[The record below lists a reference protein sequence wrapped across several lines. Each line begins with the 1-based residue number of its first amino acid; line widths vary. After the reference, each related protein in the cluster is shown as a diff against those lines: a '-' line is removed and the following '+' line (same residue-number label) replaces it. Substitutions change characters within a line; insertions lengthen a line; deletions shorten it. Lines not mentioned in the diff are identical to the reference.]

1 MAGRLRNHLRGL
13 QLMRAALRVMLT
25 LFILAGVYTGGGAGI
40 DRAQAAQQCAYPN
53 GGYLNCDQGMAYAEC
68 ALALSDSRAWLAAN
82 PAGSNVGGPGNIVDA
97 CTPGTQGSSLRTFR
111 CSYKGYGAGATVACR
126 GLTSATSAYPIAKT
140 CDKRDAYTGVGPW
153 SSGGKARNGSMG
165 CQNGCDGVWYSNS
178 DGSMTFNSVGG
189 TCKEDE
195 KGTCEHYGEGFYW
208 NALLKVCEPPEGK
221 CPGNSKANS
230 LGKCEPE
237 PCPDGKVLQQDG
249 TCKTKESE
257 CPAGNIKSPDGK
269 CLPGEGQCAQGEA
282 RGKDGTCKKDSD
294 GDGQPD
300 EESGE
305 PGEKEPDSFS
315 GGDDCKTPPSCSGSA
330 ILCGQARIQWR
341 IDCNTRRNRNIAGG
355 QCNAQPICTGD
366 KCDAMEYTSLLM
378 QWRTACALE
387 KASGGSGDNGDLAA
401 IRNALTGTGGS
412 VNPGTLPGSDAWVT
426 GTGQP
431 TKPNT
436 AGYGWSGSCPAIPA
450 VSFMGTSIQIDATPI
465 CNWLSLGSFFVMGLA
480 ALGSLRIVATKD
492 S

>member
-1 MAGRLRNHLRGL
+1 MAY
-13 QLMRAALRVMLT
+13 QYKQSTMLSVT
-25 LFILAGVYTGGGAGI
+25 RRQCKLTGPFSQGDGSYSLTVWGPTATSNGQEISATFLTSFKFQSTCAKRPDWNGPYPYLTGGK
-40 DRAQAAQQCAYPN
+40 P
-53 GGYLNCDQGMAYAEC
+53 
-68 ALALSDSRAWLAAN
+68 
-82 PAGSNVGGPGNIVDA
+82 
-97 CTPGTQGSSLRTFR
+97 
-111 CSYKGYGAGATVACR
+111 
-126 GLTSATSAYPIAKT
+126 
-140 CDKRDAYTGVGPW
+140 
-153 SSGGKARNGSMG
+153 RNGSVTCNGG
-165 CQNGCDGVWYSNS
+165 CKQSWFDNGDGYFNGKYSPS
-178 DGSMTFNSVGG
+178 PG
-189 TCKEDE
+189 TCSNYDDAKCKADF
-195 KGTCEHYGEGFYW
+195 GSGYYFNQGMSS
-208 NALLKVCEPPEGK
+208 CEPEQST
-221 CPGNSKANS
+221 CPDGQVGNS

-237 PCPDGKVLQQDG
+237 PCPSGKLLQQDG
-249 TCKTKESE
+249 TCKNKENE
-257 CPAGNIKSPDGK
+257 CPAGNVKSPDGK

-315 GGDDCKTPPSCSGSA
+315 GGDDCKSPPSCSGSA

-355 QCNAQPICTGD
+355 QCSTPPICTGD
-366 KCDAMEYTSLLM
+366 KCDAMEYSSLLM

-387 KASGGSGDNGDLAA
+387 KAAGGSGDGGDLAA

-426 GTGQP
+426 GSGQP

-480 ALGSLRIVATKD
+480 ALGSLRIVASKD

>member
-1 MAGRLRNHLRGL
+1 
-13 QLMRAALRVMLT
+13 MRAALRVMLT
-25 LFILAGVYTGGGAGI
+25 LFILAGIYTGGGVFIPPA
-40 DRAQAAQQCAYPN
+40 AAQTSVPCAGQP
-53 GGYLNCDQGMAYAEC
+53 CDQGMAYEAC
-68 ALALSDSRAWLAAN
+68 MAYPYRYSTMLRVTRRQCKISGPYSQGD
-82 PAGSNVGGPGNIVDA
+82 GSYSLTVWGP
-97 CTPGTQGSSLRTFR
+97 T
-111 CSYKGYGAGATVACR
+111 
-126 GLTSATSAYPIAKT
+126 ATSNGQDISSTFLTAFKFQST
-140 CDKRDAYTGVGPW
+140 CAKRDAYTGVGPW
-153 SSGGKARNGSMG
+153 STGGKARNGSMG
-165 CQNGCDGVWYSNS
+165 CQKGCDGVWYSNS
-178 DGSMTFNSVGG
+178 DGSMTFNTTGD

-195 KGTCEHYGEGFYW
+195 KGTCEHMGEGFYW
-208 NALLKVCEPPEGK
+208 NALLKVCEPPEGT

-230 LGKCEPE
+230 LGQCEPE
-237 PCPDGKVLQQDG
+237 PCPDGKVLQHDG

-294 GDGQPD
+294 GDGEPD
-300 EESGE
+300 EETGE

-355 QCNAQPICTGD
+355 MCNTQPICTGD
-366 KCDAMEYTSLLM
+366 KCDAMEYSSLLM

-387 KASGGSGDNGDLAA
+387 KAANGTGNNGDLAA

-426 GTGQP
+426 GSGQP

>member
-25 LFILAGVYTGGGAGI
+25 LFILAGAYTGGGAGI
-40 DRAQAAQQCAYPN
+40 ERAQAAQQFCSFPQ
-53 GGYLNCDQGMAYAEC
+53 GSWQLCDEGRAFAEC
-68 ALALSDSRAWLAAN
+68 TAGLSRARAEVAR
-82 PAGSNVGGPGNIVDA
+82 I
-97 CTPGTQGSSLRTFR
+97 
-111 CSYKGYGAGATVACR
+111 GAGASVRDTCSKSVSSSVVQFTCSYRSYSAGIYGPCPGHDSLASAAPVAKSC
-126 GLTSATSAYPIAKT
+126 S
-140 CDKRDAYTGVGPW
+140 KREAYTGAGPW
-153 SSGGKARNGSMG
+153 SSGGKARNGSIG
-165 CQNGCDGVWYSNS
+165 CQEGCDGVWYSNS
-178 DGSMTFNSVGG
+178 DGSMTFNTTGDV
-189 TCKEDE
+189 CKEDE
-195 KGTCEHYGEGFYW
+195 KGTCEHMGEGFYW

-230 LGKCEPE
+230 LGQCEPE

-315 GGDDCKTPPSCSGSA
+315 GGDDCKSPPSCSGSA

-355 QCNAQPICTGD
+355 QCNTPPICTGD
-366 KCDAMEYTSLLM
+366 KCDAMEYSSLLM

-387 KASGGSGDNGDLAA
+387 KASGGSGDGGDLAA

-426 GTGQP
+426 GSGQP

-480 ALGSLRIVATKD
+480 ALGSLRIVASKD

>member
-1 MAGRLRNHLRGL
+1 
-13 QLMRAALRVMLT
+13 
-25 LFILAGVYTGGGAGI
+25 
-40 DRAQAAQQCAYPN
+40 
-53 GGYLNCDQGMAYAEC
+53 
-68 ALALSDSRAWLAAN
+68 
-82 PAGSNVGGPGNIVDA
+82 
-97 CTPGTQGSSLRTFR
+97 
-111 CSYKGYGAGATVACR
+111 
-126 GLTSATSAYPIAKT
+126 
-140 CDKRDAYTGVGPW
+140 
-153 SSGGKARNGSMG
+153 MG
-165 CQNGCDGVWYSNS
+165 D
-178 DGSMTFNSVGG
+178 
-189 TCKEDE
+189 
-195 KGTCEHYGEGFYW
+195 GFYW
-208 NALLKVCEPPEGK
+208 NSLLKVCEPPEGK

-355 QCNAQPICTGD
+355 QCNTPPICTGD
-366 KCDAMEYTSLLM
+366 KCDAMEYSSLLM

-387 KASGGSGDNGDLAA
+387 KASGGSGDGGDLAA

-426 GTGQP
+426 SSGQP
-431 TKPNT
+431 TKPDT

-480 ALGSLRIVATKD
+480 ALGSLRIVASKD

>member
-1 MAGRLRNHLRGL
+1 MARIGWLIGPFVLRSL
-13 QLMRAALRVMLT
+13 LMML
-25 LFILAGVYTGGGAGI
+25 LAVASYTGGGVAI
-40 DRAQAAQQCAYPN
+40 PPAAAQSSVPCN
-53 GGYLNCDQGMAYAEC
+53 GQPCDQGMAYEAC
-68 ALALSDSRAWLAAN
+68 MAYPYRYSTMLRVTRRKCNLS
-82 PAGSNVGGPGNIVDA
+82 GPYS
-97 CTPGTQGSSLRTFR
+97 QGDGHYSL
-111 CSYKGYGAGATVACR
+111 TVW
-126 GLTSATSAYPIAKT
+126 GPTATSNGQEITSTFTTSFKFQST
-140 CDKRDAYTGVGPW
+140 CAKRDAYTGVGPW

-165 CQNGCDGVWYSNS
+165 CQKGCDGVWYSNS
-178 DGSMTFNSVGG
+178 DGSMTFNTTGD

-195 KGTCEHYGEGFYW
+195 KGTCEHMGEGFYW

-230 LGKCEPE
+230 LGQCEPE

-294 GDGQPD
+294 GDGEPD
-300 EESGE
+300 EETGE

-355 QCNAQPICTGD
+355 QCNTPPVCTGD
-366 KCDAMEYTSLLM
+366 KCDALEYSGLLM
-378 QWRTACALE
+378 QWRTACATE
-387 KASGGSGDNGDLAA
+387 KLALGGGQGEGGQPDWTKVGGMNTDPGLGSSPDDTKVLTSKKFSTSDLDQSGIGGGGSCIGFASGGGGGMASGFMESLAA
-401 IRNALTGTGGS
+401 PPAFFCNYILAIKGVIILFGALTSVFILSRGG
-412 VNPGTLPGSDAWVT
+412 V
-426 GTGQP
+426 
-431 TKPNT
+431 
-436 AGYGWSGSCPAIPA
+436 
-450 VSFMGTSIQIDATPI
+450 
-465 CNWLSLGSFFVMGLA
+465 
-480 ALGSLRIVATKD
+480 
-492 S
+492 

>member
-1 MAGRLRNHLRGL
+1 
-13 QLMRAALRVMLT
+13 MRAALRFMLP
-25 LFILAGVYTGGGAGI
+25 LFIFAGVYTGGGAGI
-40 DRAQAAQQCAYPN
+40 SFANAESCLSMADQCTEGQA
-53 GGYLNCDQGMAYAEC
+53 YLICRTQLTSYI
-68 ALALSDSRAWLAAN
+68 SSRAPVKHQN
-82 PAGSNVGGPGNIVDA
+82 DRCEKEYPGSPNSVASRFEYQNSFGNW
-97 CTPGTQGSSLRTFR
+97 TPGAYRTYYFTKG
-111 CSYKGYGAGATVACR
+111 CSAEP
-126 GLTSATSAYPIAKT
+126 S
-140 CDKRDAYTGVGPW
+140 YTGVGPW
-153 SSGGKARNGSMG
+153 SSGGAARNGSIG
-165 CQNGCDGVWYSNS
+165 CRNGCDGVWYRNS
-178 DGSMTFNSVGG
+178 DFTMTWSVTGDR
-189 TCKEDE
+189 CPDNE
-195 KGTCEHYGEGFYW
+195 KSNCEQMGEGFYW
-208 NALLKVCEPPEGK
+208 NSLLKVCEPPEGK

-237 PCPDGKVLQQDG
+237 PCPDGKVLQHDG

-269 CLPGEGQCAQGEA
+269 CLPGEGQCAQGET
-282 RGKDGTCKKDSD
+282 RGNDGTCKKDSD
-294 GDGQPD
+294 GDGEPD
-300 EESGE
+300 EETGE

-315 GGDDCKTPPSCSGSA
+315 GGDGCKTPPSCSGSA

-355 QCNAQPICTGD
+355 QCNTPPVCTGD
-366 KCDAMEYTSLLM
+366 KCDALEYSGLLM

-387 KASGGSGDNGDLAA
+387 KAAGGSGDSGDLAA

-480 ALGSLRIVATKD
+480 ALGSLRIVASKD

>member
-1 MAGRLRNHLRGL
+1 MARIGRLSMASLLRGL
-13 QLMRAALRVMLT
+13 AIALLCIT
-25 LFILAGVYTGGGAGI
+25 GYLGGGFGI
-40 DRAQAAQQCAYPN
+40 DTAKAAQQCAYPN
-53 GGYLNCDQGMAYAEC
+53 GGYLNCDQGMAYADC
-68 ALALSDSRAWLAAN
+68 AAALADTRAWLAAN
-82 PAGSNVGGPGNIVDA
+82 PTSGGSLGETCAAGV
-97 CTPGTQGSSLRTFR
+97 QGSSLRTFK
-111 CSYKGYGAGATVACR
+111 CSYKGYSAGVLNPCR
-126 GLTSATSAYPIAKT
+126 GNTSITSAYPVAKT

-178 DGSMTFNSVGG
+178 DGSMTFNTVGG

-195 KGTCEHYGEGFYW
+195 KGTCEHMGEGFYW

-230 LGKCEPE
+230 LGQCEPE
-237 PCPDGKVLQQDG
+237 PCPDGKVLQHDG

-282 RGKDGTCKKDSD
+282 HGKDGTCKKDSD

-355 QCNAQPICTGD
+355 QCNTPPVCTGD
-366 KCDAMEYTSLLM
+366 KCDALEYSGLLM
-378 QWRTACALE
+378 QWRTACATE
-387 KASGGSGDNGDLAA
+387 KLAQGGGQGEGGQPDWTKVGGMNTDPGLGSSPDDTKVLTSKKFSTSDLDQSGIGGGGSCIGFASGGGGGMASGFMESLAA
-401 IRNALTGTGGS
+401 PPAFFCNYILAIKGVIILFGALTSVFILSRGG
-412 VNPGTLPGSDAWVT
+412 V
-426 GTGQP
+426 
-431 TKPNT
+431 
-436 AGYGWSGSCPAIPA
+436 
-450 VSFMGTSIQIDATPI
+450 
-465 CNWLSLGSFFVMGLA
+465 
-480 ALGSLRIVATKD
+480 
-492 S
+492 